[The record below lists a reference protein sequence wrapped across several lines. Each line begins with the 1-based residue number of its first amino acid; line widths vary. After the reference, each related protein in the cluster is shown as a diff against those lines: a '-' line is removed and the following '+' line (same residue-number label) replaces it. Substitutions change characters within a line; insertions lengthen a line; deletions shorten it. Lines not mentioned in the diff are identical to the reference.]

1 MKTLQRELADALH
14 DLLQAEK
21 CVCRESE
28 ILAGTCSICLYNK
41 LLKRANA
48 LRTFK
53 PPRRIP
59 NTNSIGLFMHCAN
72 CLKDKP
78 ADIAARDWVKIEAGW
93 TRRGL
98 QLWCRRCEIN
108 ILHIDFEGAQ
118 HPATMAAA
126 KKTKGGKTP

>member
-1 MKTLQRELADALH
+1 MKTLQRELADALGN
-14 DLLQAEK
+14 LLSGQECTCLDEA
-21 CVCRESE
+21 
-28 ILAGTCSICLYNK
+28 LLLGTCSICTYAK

-72 CLKDKP
+72 CFKEKP
-78 ADIAARDWVKIEAGW
+78 AEVSAREWAQIDAGW

-98 QLWCRRCEIN
+98 QLWCRRCDIN
-108 ILHIDFEGAQ
+108 IVHIDFEGAQ

-126 KKTKGGKTP
+126 KKSKGGKTS